1 MTPLH
6 LDRFLPSD
14 LQSRPLAG
22 GDGPPAALR
31 VRSTYRGMN
40 PGARFG
46 ISSKRM
52 STARALVPLT
62 PLEQLRQAKDVLRA
76 EAEAVSQLAD
86 RLDGAFCDAADV
98 LDHAG
103 GVVVTGM
110 GKAGLI
116 GQKIAATLASLGV
129 RARTLHPAEA
139 VHGDL
144 GALHPDDAVLALS
157 HSGETEELV
166 RLLPILR
173 RMSLPVVA
181 ITASASS
188 SLGRSADVT
197 LATGR
202 IAEVGPFG
210 LAPTTSTT
218 VMLALGDA
226 LAVTLARRRAF
237 TPQQFAVYHP
247 AGNLGRKLALVG
259 EIMRTGNELRVASE
273 NQTIRDIFATL
284 ARPGR
289 RSGAVILNDAA
300 GRLSGLFTD
309 SDLARLLERRHE
321 GQLDRP
327 ISEVMTRN
335 PITASPDMNLG
346 DIVDLLSRRKLSELP
361 VIDAERRP
369 IGLIDITDVLPL
381 LPEEAEGGK

>member
-1 MTPLH
+1 
-6 LDRFLPSD
+6 
-14 LQSRPLAG
+14 
-22 GDGPPAALR
+22 
-31 VRSTYRGMN
+31 
-40 PGARFG
+40 
-46 ISSKRM
+46 M
-52 STARALVPLT
+52 STAPALVPLT
-62 PLEQLRQAKDVLRA
+62 PLEQLRQAKEVLRA
-76 EAEAVSQLAD
+76 EADAVGKLAE
-86 RLDGAFCDAADV
+86 RLDGAFCEAVDL
-98 LDHAG
+98 LDGAG

-144 GALHPDDAVLALS
+144 GALHSDDVVLALS

-166 RLLPILR
+166 RLLPILKR
-173 RMSLPVVA
+173 LSLPVVA
-181 ITASASS
+181 ITATTSS

-197 LATGR
+197 LAIGR
-202 IAEVGPFG
+202 ITEVDPFG

-226 LAVTLARRRAF
+226 LAILIAKRRAF
-237 TPQQFAVYHP
+237 TPQQFAVFHP

-273 NQTIRDIFATL
+273 ELTIRDIFATL

-289 RSGAVILNDAA
+289 RTGAVILTDSD
-300 GRLSGLFTD
+300 GQLSGIFTD
-309 SDLARLLERRHE
+309 SDLARLLEGRKE
-321 GQLDRP
+321 AQLDRP

-335 PITASPDMNLG
+335 PVTARPEMTLG
-346 DIVDLLSRRKLSELP
+346 DVVELLSARKLSELP
-361 VIDAERRP
+361 VIDADRRP
-369 IGLIDITDVLPL
+369 VGLVDITDVLPL
-381 LPEEAEGGK
+381 LPEEEGAG

>member
-1 MTPLH
+1 
-6 LDRFLPSD
+6 
-14 LQSRPLAG
+14 
-22 GDGPPAALR
+22 
-31 VRSTYRGMN
+31 
-40 PGARFG
+40 
-46 ISSKRM
+46 M
-52 STARALVPLT
+52 STAEALVPLT
-62 PLEQLRQAKDVLRA
+62 PLEQLRQAKEVLRA
-76 EAEAVSQLAD
+76 EAEAVASLAD
-86 RLDGAFCDAADV
+86 RLDGAFCDAADL
-98 LDHAG
+98 LDDAG

-144 GALHPDDAVLALS
+144 GALHPGDAVLALS

-166 RLLPILR
+166 RLLPILK

-181 ITASASS
+181 ITASGSS
-188 SLGRSADVT
+188 SLGRAADVT
-197 LATGR
+197 LTLGR

-218 VMLALGDA
+218 MMLALGDA
-226 LAVTLARRRAF
+226 LAVTLAKRRSF

-259 EIMRTGNELRVASE
+259 EIMRTGHELRVASE
-273 NQTIRDIFATL
+273 DRTIREIFATL

-289 RSGAVILNDAA
+289 RTGAVILTDVN
-300 GRLSGLFTD
+300 GHLSGLFTD

-321 GQLDRP
+321 GQLDRS
-327 ISEVMTRN
+327 IGEVMTKN
-335 PITASPDMNLG
+335 PITASPEMTLG
-346 DIVDLLSRRKLSELP
+346 DVVELLSRRKLSELP
-361 VIDAERRP
+361 VIDADRRP
-369 IGLIDITDVLPL
+369 VGLVDITDVLAL
-381 LPEEAEGGK
+381 LPEEAGDRSQESEERK